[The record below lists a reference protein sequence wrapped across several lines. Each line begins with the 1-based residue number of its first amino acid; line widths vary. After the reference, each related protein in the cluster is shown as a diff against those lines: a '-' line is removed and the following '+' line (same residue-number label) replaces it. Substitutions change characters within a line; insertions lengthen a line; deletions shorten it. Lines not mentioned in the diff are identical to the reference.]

1 VSPHRANQRRHS
13 SGMKRASLA
22 WVGVALSAVACT
34 PRAEPAVVSAPLAAD
49 ESLKAAQG
57 PAFDQARRLGRGVNL
72 GNALDAPKE
81 GDWGITLREED
92 FALVAEVGFE
102 HVRIPVRWSAHAASV
117 APFSIDPEFA
127 ARVKW
132 AIDSALAAGLRA
144 VVNVHHYEEMAV
156 EPDAHEARLMA
167 IWKQIAES
175 YQGYPDTLYFELLN
189 EPHDK
194 LTPGQNNA
202 LISELLAVIRPTN
215 PQRAIVVGGTEWNSF
230 RGLPSLE
237 LPVADQHLIVTI
249 HYYDPFDFTH
259 QGAEWANKQDRLGID
274 WPGEVGT
281 QRNIAVDFNRAVEWA
296 RAHTRPLY
304 LGEYGAYE
312 KAELGARTR
321 WTTAVVTEAD
331 ARGIPSAYWELR
343 SSFGLYD
350 LEQKQWRRELL
361 DAVLPSR
368 GARGTSAAPPGPPR
382 PATSGYSPAK
392 TPISATSLGPLT
404 VNE

>member
-1 VSPHRANQRRHS
+1 
-13 SGMKRASLA
+13 MKLVSLA
-22 WVGVALSAVACT
+22 CVGVALLATACT
-34 PRAEPAVVSAPLAAD
+34 RQAEPKVVSAPLAAD
-49 ESLKAAQG
+49 EYLKTAQG
-57 PAFDQARRLGRGVNL
+57 PVFDQARRLGRGVNL

-81 GDWGITLREED
+81 GEWGITLRDED
-92 FALVAEVGFE
+92 FALVAEVGFD
-102 HVRIPVRWSAHAASV
+102 HVRIPVRWSAHAASE

-132 AIDSALAAGLRA
+132 AIDSALGSGLRA
-144 VVNVHHYEEMAV
+144 IVNVHHYDEMAI
-156 EPDAHEARLMA
+156 EPDAHKARLIG

-194 LTPGQNNA
+194 LTPDKNNG
-202 LISELLAVIRPTN
+202 LISELLTVVRATN
-215 PQRAIVVGGTEWNSF
+215 PQRSVVVGGTEWNSF

-237 LPVADQHLIVTI
+237 LPVSDQHLIVTI

-259 QGAEWANKQDRLGID
+259 QGAEWAKKQDQLGID
-274 WPGEVGT
+274 WPGQVGT
-281 QRNIAVDFNRAVEWA
+281 QRNIAVDFDRAVEWA

-331 ARGIPSAYWELR
+331 ARAIPSAYWELR
-343 SSFGLYD
+343 ASFGLYD
-350 LEQKQWRRELL
+350 LEKKQWRRELL

-368 GARGTSAAPPGPPR
+368 GAQGTR
-382 PATSGYSPAK
+382 PAPASDA
-392 TPISATSLGPLT
+392 PLQPLPVPGATSSIAERSAPGSARR
-404 VNE
+404 